1 MNDVHL
7 VTMLLFS
14 WPFCSTAESRTLDAY
29 PYLPMN
35 KVLHDYVEAELSP
48 GLLKTEVIGLSR
60 QLSVILRLYAKQ
72 KTKAEQ

>member
-14 WPFCSTAESRTLDAY
+14 WPFCSTAERRTLDAY

-60 QLSVILRLYAKQ
+60 QLSVILRLYARQ